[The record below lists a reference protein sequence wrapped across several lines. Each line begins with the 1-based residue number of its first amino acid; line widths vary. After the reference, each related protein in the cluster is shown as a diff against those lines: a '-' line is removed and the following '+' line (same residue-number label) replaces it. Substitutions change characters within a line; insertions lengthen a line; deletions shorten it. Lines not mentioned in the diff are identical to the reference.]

1 MMTEELKSFYPTP
14 EELIKLMVSK
24 IEKTKYQKDLDI
36 LEPSAGRGDIAD
48 YLKKSSYWENG
59 FSANS
64 VDCIEINENLQRI
77 LNGKEHT
84 LIFDDF
90 LNFSTN
96 KRYDLIIMNPPFNK
110 GDLHLLKAIEL
121 MKKTGGQIICIL
133 NAETIKNPYSLY
145 RQDLKNKLEK
155 YEAEIEYHQ
164 EIFKNA
170 DRETNVEIALVN
182 IKIEKEKKESKILEG
197 MKKEEKDQ
205 FFKDEKMKAVTSS
218 EAIER
223 LIESYNFE
231 IQVGLK
237 FINEYEVINEF
248 SEESFTAKYP
258 QKVFNLNFYNRDKEL
273 TPNNYIE
280 IIRNKY
286 WEMLFKKKEL
296 EELFTETIRRNFY
309 DNLYK
314 MRNYEF
320 NMFNIKQ
327 LLKNL
332 SNEMI
337 SSLEESIVGLFD
349 EFSKEHHWHPESK
362 ENIHY
367 YNGWYTNKSYYVNKK
382 VIIPMNCTS
391 YYDREFRF
399 DYSVKSKITDI
410 HKIFMYLDSE
420 EKNVSSIEEIGNIL
434 SIAERNQANRNI
446 DFTYFTVSLFKKGT
460 CHIKFKSED
469 LLLKFNIYGSQKKNW
484 LPPGYGKKKYKE
496 MTEEEKAVINEFQG
510 EESYKKVCSNT
521 EKYLF
526 QAKSSQFMIE
536 N

>member
-1 MMTEELKSFYPTP
+1 MTEELKSFYPTP

-24 IEKTKYQKDLDI
+24 IEKTKYPKDLDI

-182 IKIEKEKKESKILEG
+182 IKIEKEKKESRILEA
-197 MKKEEKDQ
+197 MRKEEKEQ
-205 FFKDEKMKAVTSS
+205 FFKSEKIQAVTSS
-218 EAIER
+218 ELIER

-337 SSLEESIVGLFD
+337 SSLEESIVALFD
-349 EFSKEHHWHPESK
+349 EFSKEHHWHPES
-362 ENIHY
+362 EDNIHY
-367 YNGWYTNKSYYVNKK
+367 YNGWYTK
-382 VIIPMNCTS
+382 
-391 YYDREFRF
+391 
-399 DYSVKSKITDI
+399 
-410 HKIFMYLDSE
+410 
-420 EKNVSSIEEIGNIL
+420 
-434 SIAERNQANRNI
+434 RNQTNRNI
-446 DFTYFTVSLFKKGT
+446 DFTYFIISLFKKGT

-484 LPPGYGKKKYKE
+484 LPPGYGKKKYNE
-496 MTEEEKAVINEFQG
+496 MTEEEKVVIDEFQG
-510 EESYKKVCSNT
+510 QESYEKVCNNT
-521 EKYLF
+521 EEYIF
-526 QAKSSQFMIE
+526 QAKASQFMIG

>member
-1 MMTEELKSFYPTP
+1 MTEELKSFYPTP
-14 EELIKLMVSK
+14 EQLIKLMVSK
-24 IEKTKYQKDLDI
+24 IEKTKYRKDLDI

-48 YLKKSSYWENG
+48 YLKKSTYWDNG

-90 LNFSTN
+90 LNFNTN
-96 KRYDLIIMNPPFNK
+96 KRYDLIIMNPPFDK

-121 MKKTGGQIICIL
+121 VKKTGGQIISIL
-133 NAETIKNPYSLY
+133 NSETIKNPYSLY

-155 YEAEIEYHQ
+155 YEADIEYHQ
-164 EIFKNA
+164 EIFKKA
-170 DRETNVEIALVN
+170 DRETNVEIALIN

-197 MKKEEKDQ
+197 MKKEEKEQ
-205 FFKDEKMKAVTSS
+205 FFKSEKIKAVTSS
-218 EAIER
+218 QMIER
-223 LIESYNFE
+223 LIENYNFE

-237 FINEYEVINEF
+237 FMEEYEIINEF
-248 SEESFTAKYP
+248 SEDSFTTNYP
-258 QKVFNLNFYNRDKEL
+258 QKVFKLSFCNRDKDL

-309 DNLYK
+309 NKLQEMK
-314 MRNYEF
+314 NYEF

-349 EFSKEHHWHPESK
+349 EFSKEYHYHPEARI
-362 ENIHY
+362 NIHY

-382 VIIPMNCTS
+382 VIIPIRCKS
-391 YYDREFRF
+391 YYDGKFKY
-399 DYSVKSKITDI
+399 DYSVKSKITDM
-410 HKIFMYLDSE
+410 HKIFMYLDNSD
-420 EKNVSSIEEIGNIL
+420 EKNVTSIENIGEIL
-434 SIAERNQANRNI
+434 SRAENNQESKNI
-446 DFTYFTVSLFKKGT
+446 DFPYFTISFFKKET

-496 MTEEEKAVINEFQG
+496 MTEEEKAVINDFQG
-510 EESYKKVCSNT
+510 QESYEKVCNNT
-521 EKYLF
+521 DEYIF
-526 QAKSSQFMIE
+526 QAKSSQFMIG

>member
-182 IKIEKEKKESKILEG
+182 IKIEKEKKESRILEA
-197 MKKEEKDQ
+197 MRKEEKEQ
-205 FFKDEKMKAVTSS
+205 FFKSEKIQAVTSS
-218 EAIER
+218 ELIER

-258 QKVFNLNFYNRDKEL
+258 QKVFNLNFY
-273 TPNNYIE
+273 
-280 IIRNKY
+280 
-286 WEMLFKKKEL
+286 
-296 EELFTETIRRNFY
+296 

-337 SSLEESIVGLFD
+337 SSLEESIVALFD
-349 EFSKEHHWHPESK
+349 EFSKEHHWHPES
-362 ENIHY
+362 EDNVHY

-410 HKIFMYLDSE
+410 HKIFMYLDNSE
-420 EKNVSSIEEIGNIL
+420 EKNISSIEEIGNIL
-434 SIAERNQANRNI
+434 SIAERNQTNRNI
-446 DFTYFTVSLFKKGT
+446 DFTYFTISFFRK
-460 CHIKFKSED
+460 
-469 LLLKFNIYGSQKKNW
+469 
-484 LPPGYGKKKYKE
+484 
-496 MTEEEKAVINEFQG
+496 
-510 EESYKKVCSNT
+510 
-521 EKYLF
+521 
-526 QAKSSQFMIE
+526 
-536 N
+536 

>member
-182 IKIEKEKKESKILEG
+182 IKIEKEKKESRILEA
-197 MKKEEKDQ
+197 MRKEEKEQ
-205 FFKDEKMKAVTSS
+205 FFKSEKIQAVTSS
-218 EAIER
+218 ELIER

-258 QKVFNLNFYNRDKEL
+258 QKVFNLNFY
-273 TPNNYIE
+273 
-280 IIRNKY
+280 
-286 WEMLFKKKEL
+286 
-296 EELFTETIRRNFY
+296 

-337 SSLEESIVGLFD
+337 SSLEESIVALFD
-349 EFSKEHHWHPESK
+349 EFSKEHHWHPES
-362 ENIHY
+362 EDNVHY

-410 HKIFMYLDSE
+410 HKIFMYLDNSE
-420 EKNVSSIEEIGNIL
+420 EKNISSIEEIGNIL
-434 SIAERNQANRNI
+434 SIAERNQTNRNI
-446 DFTYFTVSLFKKGT
+446 DFTYFTISLFKKGT

-496 MTEEEKAVINEFQG
+496 MTEEEKTVINDFQG
-510 EESYKKVCSNT
+510 EESYEKVCNNT
-521 EKYLF
+521 DEYLF
-526 QAKSSQFMIE
+526 QASTKFLLE
-536 N
+536 